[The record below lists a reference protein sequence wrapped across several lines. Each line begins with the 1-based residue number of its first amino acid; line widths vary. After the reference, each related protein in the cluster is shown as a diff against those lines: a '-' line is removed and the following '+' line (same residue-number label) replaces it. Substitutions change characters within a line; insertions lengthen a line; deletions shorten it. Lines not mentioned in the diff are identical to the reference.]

1 MRDCMNRNETSQ
13 TPRERILRC
22 TQLSAEQLGEELG
35 VSTNGLTTEQAEQ
48 QRKRLGTS
56 ETGEKRRSVFS
67 LLFHAFF
74 TPFSVVLLVLTV
86 ISFLT
91 DVLLASNFSRN
102 FTTPFIMLGTLIAGG
117 ILRLIQE
124 IQTKRISDPLTRPHN
139 AYILVRRDGNWKKLH
154 ASLLVI
160 GDRIRLSAGERVP
173 VDLRV
178 VEAHD
183 LFVSQSALT
192 GESAVLRKTAE
203 PLPVPPTRLSM
214 CRNIVYDGSVVTGGS
229 GEGIVL
235 AVGKDTVYGALSPQN
250 TPRKTGFEQGANSI
264 AWVLIR
270 FMLFLVPIVFAASG
284 LARGDWLSALLF
296 SLSVAVGL
304 TPELLPAVTAAC
316 LAKGSRT
323 MGKEQTVVKNI
334 NAMQTVGSMDVLC
347 VDKTGTLTG
356 DTLLLEYY
364 TDLLGNES
372 EKVLEYA
379 VLNSFFHTGANS
391 DLDQAVL
398 RFLNMPQ
405 KGPRLQALANT
416 CQKTDE
422 RPFDY
427 ERRFVSVL
435 LSQGQE
441 RLLIVKGSIHEVA
454 ARCRYAE
461 YRGEVREI
469 GADALSSIHAVTDEM
484 TEDGM
489 KVLAVAYKRCTAS
502 SLTDEEET
510 DLTLLGY
517 LAFFDAPKQS
527 AAAALRQLQEL
538 HVQVKLLTGDQA
550 EAAVSVCRRL
560 GIPTDKI
567 LTGSLL
573 DTLSPN
579 DLPIRV
585 EQSTVFAELS
595 PRQKASIVSILRE
608 NGHTVGFLGDG
619 VNDLPAVAA
628 ADVGI
633 SVDTAAESLK
643 ECADVVLLKK
653 DLHVLAHG
661 ILEGRRAFVNMAKY
675 IRITASSNF
684 GNICSIVL
692 ASVLLPFFPMTA
704 AQLLLLNLLYDTLCL
719 ILPWDNVDQELLH
732 RPLEWSGRTLGRFM
746 RIFGPVSSLFDF
758 LTFAFLYFVF
768 CPVLCGGTFSSLSGA
783 EQSQFISLFQTGWFL
798 ESMWTQVL
806 ILQLLRTQR
815 LPFVQSR
822 AARPVLLVT
831 AAGILL
837 FTLLPFTPVGGLLGL
852 TTLPP
857 VYFLFLVGIVALYLL
872 LVSLVKMLYL
882 RRFHRLF

>member
-1 MRDCMNRNETSQ
+1 MNSTKASQ
-13 TPRERILRC
+13 TSRERILRC
-22 TQLSAEQLGEELG
+22 ARLSPEQLGAALG
-35 VSTNGLTTEQAEQ
+35 ISIDGLTTEQAEQ
-48 QRKRLGTS
+48 QRKQQKKN
-56 ETGEKRRSVFS
+56 ETGERRRSVFS

-91 DVLLASNFSRN
+91 DVLLTSNFSRS
-102 FTTPFIMLGTLIAGG
+102 FTTPVIMLGTLLAGG

-124 IQTKRISDPLTRPHN
+124 IRTRRISDPLTRPSHTCVW
-139 AYILVRRDGNWKKLH
+139 VRRDGDWKRLDF
-154 ASLLVI
+154 SFLVV
-160 GDRIRLSAGERVP
+160 GDRVRLSAGERVP
-173 VDLRV
+173 VDLRI
-178 VEAHD
+178 VEAHN

-192 GESAVLRKTAE
+192 GESAVLRKTAD
-203 PLPVPPTRLSM
+203 PLFSPPARLSS
-214 CRNIVYDGSVVTGGS
+214 CRNMVYDGSVVTGGS

-250 TPRKTGFEQGANSI
+250 APRKTGFEQGANSI

-270 FMLFLVPIVFAASG
+270 FMLFLVPVVFAASG

-304 TPELLPAVTAAC
+304 MPELLPAVTAAC
-316 LAKGSRT
+316 LAKGSHA

-334 NAMQTVGSMDVLC
+334 NAMQTFGSMDVLC

-398 RFLNMPQ
+398 RFLDMPQ
-405 KGPRLQALANT
+405 KGSRLRELTNT
-416 CQKTDE
+416 WQKTEE

-441 RLLIVKGSIHEVA
+441 QLLIVKGSIHEVA
-454 ARCRYAE
+454 ARCRYTE
-461 YRGEVREI
+461 YRGEVREMEA
-469 GADALSSIHAVTDEM
+469 GALSSIHAVTDEM

-489 KVLAVAYKRCTAS
+489 KVLAVAYKRCTAC
-502 SLTDEEET
+502 SLTDEEENG
-510 DLTLLGY
+510 LTLLGY

-538 HVQVKLLTGDQA
+538 HVPVKLLTGDQA

-560 GIPTDKI
+560 GIPTDEI
-567 LTGSLL
+567 LTGSEL
-573 DTLSPN
+573 DALSPN

-585 EQSTVFAELS
+585 EKSTVFAELS
-595 PRQKASIVSILRE
+595 PGQKASVVSILRE
-608 NGHTVGFLGDG
+608 NGHTTGFLGDG

-719 ILPWDNVDQELLH
+719 ILPWDNVDKELLH

-746 RIFGPVSSLFDF
+746 RVFGPVSSLFDF
-758 LTFAFLYFVF
+758 LTFAILYFLL
-768 CPVLCGGTFSSLSGA
+768 CPLLCGGTFFSLSSA
-783 EQSQFISLFQTGWFL
+783 RQAQFISIFQTGWFL

-831 AAGILL
+831 AVGILL
-837 FTLLPFTPVGGLLGL
+837 FTLLPFTPIGGLLGL
-852 TTLPP
+852 TALPP
-857 VYFLFLVGIVALYLL
+857 VYFLCLVGIVALYLL

-882 RRFHRLF
+882 RRFHDLF